1 MTIQVVIDSNL
12 GTERLSKMIVLI
24 FINPH
29 RKYANALIEVTLCDA
44 T

>member
-24 FINPH
+24 FIVNL
-29 RKYANALIEVTLCDA
+29 YNLFSDDL
-44 T
+44 